1 MSHLTV
7 AHGDAAQVAQAHVE
21 LTQRLRVHGAIHG
34 LCDGFVLME
43 KTAGGWRE
51 RHAFALAPIGR

>member
-1 MSHLTV
+1 M
-7 AHGDAAQVAQAHVE
+7 E

-34 LCDGFVLME
+34 LCDGLVLME